1 MPELVSGNGNKP
13 HEPSL
18 TVAGARQQHRRSPLP
33 IAIVAALFVVATFLS
48 WHGSWFGRSLSD
60 EEIGKYLADEK
71 NPRHV
76 QHALWQIGERM
87 IGGDSSV
94 KRWYPQ
100 VVALTNSPVTEIRQ
114 VAAMV
119 MGQDNK
125 AEEFHTSL
133 LSLVEDR
140 EPLVRRNAAL
150 SLVRFGDQRGRA
162 ELRAILQ
169 PYNISAP
176 VEGTVSSTLAEGS
189 PVKMGTLLARIKLG
203 PDQIQE
209 VRSPLP
215 GKVRSVNAPEGA
227 RVSVGAPLFS
237 LSSDSDS
244 VWESL
249 RALYLIGDPDDMP
262 DVERYARGVEGMPE
276 RIKQQAA
283 QTAKAI
289 QSRGAPAQ

>member
-1 MPELVSGNGNKP
+1 MPESVSGNGNKP

-18 TVAGARQQHRRSPLP
+18 AGIQQQRRRSPLP

-48 WHGSWFGRSLSD
+48 WHGSWFGRGLSD

-87 IGGDSSV
+87 IGGDPGV

-100 VVALTNSPVTEIRQ
+100 VVALGSSPVTEIRQ

-133 LSLVEDR
+133 LSLVDDK

-150 SLVRFGDQRGRA
+150 SLVRFGDQRGHA
-162 ELRAILQ
+162 ELRGILQ
-169 PYNISAP
+169 PYKISAP
-176 VEGTVSSTLAEGS
+176 AEGTITSALAEGS
-189 PVKMGTLLARIKLG
+189 PVKMGTLLARIRLG

-215 GKVRSVNAPEGA
+215 GKVSRVDAPEGA
-227 RVSVGAPLFS
+227 RVSAGASLFS

-249 RALYLIGDPDDMP
+249 RALYLIGEPDDMP

-276 RIKQQAA
+276 RIKEQAA
-283 QTAKAI
+283 LTAKAI
-289 QSRGAPAQ
+289 QSRGATAQ